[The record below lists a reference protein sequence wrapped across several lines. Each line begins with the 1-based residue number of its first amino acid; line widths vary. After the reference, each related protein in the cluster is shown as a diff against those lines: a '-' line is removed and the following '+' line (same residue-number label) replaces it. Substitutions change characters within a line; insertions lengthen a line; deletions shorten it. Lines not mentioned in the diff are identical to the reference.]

1 MKIALPPKLLKLLN
15 TAYTAFTAYTA
26 YTASTAYINAHGI
39 WQFGR
44 NLDEHK
50 MGIWKSYLLLYFK
63 DNDKISCAIS

>member
-39 WQFGR
+39 WQFDR
-44 NLDEHK
+44 NSDEHK
-50 MGIWKSYLLLYFK
+50 MGEHEKVFFVNIIML
-63 DNDKISCAIS
+63 